1 MAAFRPEE
9 RGMSSGERP
18 LWIGMLSA
26 VFCSVYGN
34 ALAEPQLISARKVF
48 PKLSIVMPCLNETET
63 LAGCIGKAHNALAEL
78 AIPGEVVIA
87 DNGST
92 DGSQEIAR
100 GAGAR
105 VIEVSERGYGCALRG
120 GIAAARGQW
129 IIIGDADDSYDFGS
143 IAPFVQKLEAGY
155 ELVMGCRMPW
165 ANGRIMK
172 GAMPWK
178 HRWIG
183 NPLLTFLGR
192 LFFKSSAN
200 DFHCG
205 LRAVSKEAFLRMN
218 LSSTGMEFA
227 SEMVMK
233 ATFAKLRLAEI
244 PITLHKDGR
253 SRQPHL
259 RSWRDGW
266 RHLRFMLL
274 HCPMWLFCVPATVLF
289 IAGFAFGIRLLA
301 GPLVIGNMGFDTNTL
316 LVCAMAVIIG
326 QQIATFG
333 LFARKFASLEGILP
347 HSERLEKI
355 LSRLTLEKGL
365 IAGLLLI
372 LLGLGTLVV
381 AFLFWRQADYGGI
394 SYPRSLRI
402 VIPAVTLITTGVQL
416 CFSSFLF
423 QLLAIATKSRI

>member
-1 MAAFRPEE
+1 
-9 RGMSSGERP
+9 
-18 LWIGMLSA
+18 
-26 VFCSVYGN
+26 
-34 ALAEPQLISARKVF
+34 
-48 PKLSIVMPCLNETET
+48 MPCLDEAET
-63 LAGCIGKAHNALAEL
+63 LGICIGKAHNALAEL
-78 AIPGEVVIA
+78 AVPGEIVIA

-100 GAGAR
+100 RAGAR
-105 VIEVSERGYGCALRG
+105 VIEVTERGYGCALRG
-120 GIAAARGQW
+120 GMAAAQGRW
-129 IIIGDADDSYDFGS
+129 IIVGDADDSYDFGS
-143 IAPFVQKLEAGY
+143 IAPFVQKLDAGY

-165 ANGRIMK
+165 AHGRIMK

-205 LRAVSKEAFLRMN
+205 LRAVSREAFLKME

-233 ATFAKLRLAEI
+233 ATLTKMRVAEI

-274 HCPMWLFCVPATVLF
+274 HCPMWLFCVPGSALLFGGIALQVRVAAGPFKVGIFGLESNTLVVSSLAIVLGMQLICF
-289 IAGFAFGIRLLA
+289 ALFARIFAVTQGFLPPSQRLRIFESFFSLARGIWAGFA
-301 GPLVIGNMGFDTNTL
+301 IG
-316 LVCAMAVIIG
+316 
-326 QQIATFG
+326 
-333 LFARKFASLEGILP
+333 
-347 HSERLEKI
+347 
-355 LSRLTLEKGL
+355 
-365 IAGLLLI
+365 IAGLAELWHAVWIWRAAGFGALPTTD
-372 LLGLGTLVV
+372 TLR
-381 AFLFWRQADYGGI
+381 L
-394 SYPRSLRI
+394 
-402 VIPAVTLITTGVQL
+402 VIPATTSIACGMQLI
-416 CFSSFLF
+416 FASFLISI
-423 QLLAIATKSRI
+423 LRLPHIR

>member
-1 MAAFRPEE
+1 
-9 RGMSSGERP
+9 
-18 LWIGMLSA
+18 
-26 VFCSVYGN
+26 
-34 ALAEPQLISARKVF
+34 
-48 PKLSIVMPCLNETET
+48 MPCLNEAET
-63 LAGCIGKAHNALAEL
+63 LAICIGKAHNALAEL
-78 AIPGEVVIA
+78 AISGEVVIA

-100 GAGAR
+100 RAGAR
-105 VIEVSERGYGCALRG
+105 VIEVTERGYGCALRG

-192 LFFKSSAN
+192 LFFKSSTN

-205 LRAVSKEAFLRMN
+205 LRAVSKDAFLKMN

-233 ATFAKLRLAEI
+233 ATFTKMRVAEI

-274 HCPMWLFCVPATVLF
+274 HCPMWLFFVPGAALLFGGIALQMRVAAGPFKIGIFGLESNTLVVSSLAILLGMQLICFALFARIFAVTQGFLAQSQRLRFFESVFSLERGIWAGFAVGMIGLAELCHAVWLWRAAGFGPLPTADTLRLVVPATTC
-289 IAGFAFGIRLLA
+289 IACGMQL
-301 GPLVIGNMGFDTNTL
+301 T
-316 LVCAMAVIIG
+316 
-326 QQIATFG
+326 
-333 LFARKFASLEGILP
+333 FASFLISILRLP
-347 HSERLEKI
+347 HIR
-355 LSRLTLEKGL
+355 
-365 IAGLLLI
+365 
-372 LLGLGTLVV
+372 
-381 AFLFWRQADYGGI
+381 
-394 SYPRSLRI
+394 
-402 VIPAVTLITTGVQL
+402 
-416 CFSSFLF
+416 
-423 QLLAIATKSRI
+423 